1 MRSPFFLSG
10 NFLTG
15 STRMVYVVDGAT
27 SFTLMINAGG
37 QSRRMG
43 RNKALL
49 PVPPDDTP
57 LLALLLARL
66 ANLGPAQVGVISD
79 DPAVARVAMDQ
90 DAVTILRDAYPGQGP
105 LSGIATAL
113 AAADGWVMLL
123 ACDMPLLDPAVLA
136 FLLAQADDGWDAV
149 VPHVDG
155 RFQTMHALYHRRCLP
170 AVEAA
175 MARGDRRAV
184 AFYDAVRVRTVDEA
198 TYTRVDPARRSLA
211 NVNTP
216 EEWAAIL
223 PQVVARRSGAG

>member
-1 MRSPFFLSG
+1 MRRLWRSLVRLRGLGRWWGRGRRGGALSWLLWR
-10 NFLTG
+10 FG
-15 STRMVYVVDGAT
+15 SAPAFR
-27 SFTLMINAGG
+27 SLP
-37 QSRRMG
+37 R
-43 RNKALL
+43 LL
-49 PVPPDDTP
+49 DPSGLC

-90 DAVTILRDAYPGQGP
+90 GAVTILRDAYPGQGP

-170 AVEAA
+170 AVEAS

-184 AFYDAVRVRTVDEA
+184 AFYGAVRVRTVDEA

-223 PQVVARRSGAG
+223 PQVVARRSGVG